1 MLQNESYKTNKA
13 TYALTATILTLGGGV
28 AATAPST
35 LYQPISSTGNPE
47 ASVAQGPFTQ
57 AKATEGVMSYDERLI
72 DAKLEAVEART
83 ETKFAQLM
91 GELKLIATN
100 VATLGGQMSDIRSDI
115 ASVKTEV
122 GAVKTATA
130 SVKWNLV
137 ALGLTMGGLFIA
149 IAAFGTQILDLAQ
162 GLFSAGV
169 SAK

>member
-1 MLQNESYKTNKA
+1 MPQSEFYQPNKA
-13 TYALTATILTLGGGV
+13 AYAVTAAVLSFGAGV
-28 AATAPST
+28 AVASPST
-35 LYQPISSTGNPE
+35 LYQPISSTRNPE
-47 ASVAQGPFTQ
+47 GSPAQGSFTQ
-57 AKATEGVMSYDERLI
+57 AKATEGAMSYDERLI
-72 DAKLEAVEART
+72 DAKLEVVEAHT

-100 VATLGGQMSDIRSDI
+100 VANLGGQMSDIRSDI